1 MFIYVTGDF
10 NDLEHG
16 KKRRKLGQ
24 LLEVTEE
31 RGQQIIK
38 AGYGKKLEPI
48 NLVPEVAEE
57 VAEPKAEPKKAS
69 PKKTATKKAE

>member
-1 MFIYVTGDF
+1 MLIYVTGDF
-10 NDLEHG
+10 NDLEHN

-38 AGYGKKLEPI
+38 AGYGKKLEAI
-48 NLVPEVAEE
+48 NLIPEEAKEE
-57 VAEPKAEPKKAS
+57 AEPKAEPKKATT
-69 PKKTATKKAE
+69 KKTATKKAE